1 MTVCKFVYNCYIP
14 YTHTRTRNTHF
25 FYLILYLVAFFFAQ
39 VNALIVSAYDIAN
52 KKAVKSSSDDSE
64 NIPIYNYVSTV
75 QNPLKWGEF
84 TELNMKYG
92 FKYPFSSAIW

>member
-1 MTVCKFVYNCYIP
+1 MTVCKLQLLHPI
-14 YTHTRTRNTHF
+14 HTLLTF
-25 FYLILYLVAFFFAQ
+25 PFYLILHLDFSFLFAQ

-52 KKAVKSSSDDSE
+52 KKADKSSSDDSE

>member
-1 MTVCKFVYNCYIP
+1 M
-14 YTHTRTRNTHF
+14 
-25 FYLILYLVAFFFAQ
+25 
-39 VNALIVSAYDIAN
+39 NALIVSAYDIAN
-52 KKAVKSSSDDSE
+52 KKATESSSSDDSQ

-84 TELNMKYG
+84 TELNMRYG